1 MMEYDSWR
9 SGFWVNMVYDQN
21 EEEAEEAEEELR
33 TSATWNQIPLGSQ
46 TELRKA
52 TMRACNPVV
61 TLQS

>member
-1 MMEYDSWR
+1 
-9 SGFWVNMVYDQN
+9 VNMVYDQN

>member
-1 MMEYDSWR
+1 MKKWILGENV
-9 SGFWVNMVYDQN
+9 FFDQN

>member
-1 MMEYDSWR
+1 MKKWILGENV
-9 SGFWVNMVYDQN
+9 FFDQN
-21 EEEAEEAEEELR
+21 EEEAEEAEEAEEELR

-52 TMRACNPVV
+52 TMRACSPVV

>member
-1 MMEYDSWR
+1 MIHEEVD
-9 SGFWVNMVYDQN
+9 FWVNMVYDQN